1 MEAEMAQIIQSHVIA
16 ISDDPLDSII
26 EGTNFNAY
34 LVANLA
40 FNDGVEASANHY
52 RLTLGQ
58 VYSAM
63 AFYRDNEEAI
73 RESLGEMDELGKKHG
88 AKNASE
94 HLAEIR
100 ARVKKD

>member
-1 MEAEMAQIIQSHVIA
+1 MAQIIQSHVIA

-40 FNDGVEASANHY
+40 FNDGAEASANHY
-52 RLTLGQ
+52 KLTLGQ

-63 AFYRDNEEAI
+63 AFYRDNEVAI
-73 RESLGEMDELGKKHG
+73 DKSIEEMQQIGKELG
-88 AKNASE
+88 ARNASE